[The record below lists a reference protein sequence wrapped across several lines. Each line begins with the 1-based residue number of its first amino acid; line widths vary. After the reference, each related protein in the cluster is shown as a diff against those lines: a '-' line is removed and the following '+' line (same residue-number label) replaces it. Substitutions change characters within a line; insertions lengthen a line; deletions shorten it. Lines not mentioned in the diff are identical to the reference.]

1 MRPAT
6 ALPAPPPTPPQTSAP
21 PPPRSAPSPATPPRQ
36 RTVRRPAAV
45 PAPAATVTAQRSAD
59 IEVTVDP
66 TLVADLD
73 LIEAPQQGRPVQVEG
88 ELRAAPFLAASPS
101 RYRLLA
107 YDGTILEM
115 VCHVHG
121 NSVEL
126 RQYIG
131 KKISIRGREY
141 WVEKSD
147 MPVVVVGH
155 IVPLA
160 PDPLHEPVL
169 F

>member
-1 MRPAT
+1 M
-6 ALPAPPPTPPQTSAP
+6 
-21 PPPRSAPSPATPPRQ
+21 
-36 RTVRRPAAV
+36 
-45 PAPAATVTAQRSAD
+45 
-59 IEVTVDP
+59 DP
-66 TLVADLD
+66 DLVEDLD
-73 LIEAPQQGRPVQVEG
+73 LIDSPNQGAPVQVEG

-107 YDGTILEM
+107 YDGNILEM

-121 NSVEL
+121 ASVQL
-126 RQYIG
+126 RQFIG
-131 KKISIRGREY
+131 KGVSIRGREY

-147 MPVVVVGH
+147 MPVVVVGQ

-160 PDPLHEPVL
+160 PANEPVM

>member
-1 MRPAT
+1 MPEVT
-6 ALPAPPPTPPQTSAP
+6 E
-21 PPPRSAPSPATPPRQ
+21 
-36 RTVRRPAAV
+36 AV
-45 PAPAATVTAQRSAD
+45 PAPAAAVTAHRSPNIDVSLDQAL
-59 IEVTVDP
+59 VD
-66 TLVADLD
+66 DLD
-73 LIEAPQQGRPVQVEG
+73 LIDAPNQGAPVQVEG

-107 YDGTILEM
+107 YDGRILEM

-121 NSVEL
+121 HSAEL

-131 KKISIRGREY
+131 KGVSIRGREY

-147 MPVVVVGH
+147 MPVVVVGQ

-160 PDPLHEPVL
+160 PASEPVL